1 MLDESSLQ
9 FSGQLVAN
17 LERPNLQD
25 VTGVVESGESRA
37 KHDSNFARPGLAL
50 EMDRFAPDC
59 DRRVPVVLC
68 EKVSAA
74 VRYRENQTDCFAFSG
89 SGRASSCGLLAP
101 RHFIRKFDAKWA
113 WRFPSGERTRPRVLI
128 AAPRRNALGREKFAM
143 AGTPSPARE
152 ARALPRVA
160 RHALMLFSPP
170 ENRLRC
176 RWRLNPAR
184 ALVIHGRAL
193 RRKISQRLRPARC
206 RL

>member
-9 FSGQLVAN
+9 FSGELVAN

-37 KHDSNFARPGLAL
+37 KHDSNFARPRLAL

-89 SGRASSCGLLAP
+89 SGRASSCGLLAA
-101 RHFIRKFDAKWA
+101 RHFIRKFDAKWGVA
-113 WRFPSGERTRPRVLI
+113 ISIWGAHAPSRAHCGASLQCSRKRKVRDGGDAIASTRG
-128 AAPRRNALGREKFAM
+128 A
-143 AGTPSPARE
+143 S
-152 ARALPRVA
+152 LPRVA
-160 RHALMLFSPP
+160 RHALKLFSPP
-170 ENRLRC
+170 ENRLRF
-176 RWRLNPAR
+176 RAR
-184 ALVIHGRAL
+184 
-193 RRKISQRLRPARC
+193 
-206 RL
+206 

>member
-1 MLDESSLQ
+1 
-9 FSGQLVAN
+9 
-17 LERPNLQD
+17 D

-68 EKVSAA
+68 EKISAA

-89 SGRASSCGLLAP
+89 SGRASSCGLLAT

-160 RHALMLFSPP
+160 RHALMLFFPTRKSATFS
-170 ENRLRC
+170 RQM
-176 RWRLNPAR
+176 
-184 ALVIHGRAL
+184 
-193 RRKISQRLRPARC
+193 RKISFFLA
-206 RL
+206 L